1 VFYCPDGEYVNLL
14 SNQGGAGFQGQPMDP
29 VYASYLQAN
38 PNSPLGAAAS
48 MSPFRGSNFSG
59 SGHLDTAGYQ
69 KAYLASLLAQ
79 QKLQYGMPYLG
90 KSGGLSPTL
99 YGSEPAYGM
108 EMAYL
113 ASPTSSPY
121 ISSPQGHVRQGDRIT
136 RIPSM
141 GRSTTG
147 GTMGSWSSENGLIDN
162 GYGSSLLEEFKTNK
176 TRSFELVDIVSH
188 VVEFRYYFLHLNR
201 VDLLCL
207 HGILT

>member
-1 VFYCPDGEYVNLL
+1 
-14 SNQGGAGFQGQPMDP
+14 MDP
-29 VYASYLQAN
+29 LYASYLQAN

-59 SGHLDTAGYQ
+59 SAHLDTAGYQ

-79 QKLQYGMPYLG
+79 QKLPYGMPYLG

-108 EMAYL
+108 DMAYL

-121 ISSPQGHVRQGDRIT
+121 ISSPQGHARQGDRPT

-141 GRSTTG
+141 ARSTTG
-147 GTMGSWSSENGLIDN
+147 GAMGSWSSENGVIDN

-176 TRSFELVDIVSH
+176 NRSFELLDIVGH

-201 VDLLCL
+201 VELLCL
-207 HGILT
+207 DGMLM